1 MKSSKPDTR
10 GQDAQCV
17 NQGARWEA
25 LAVYT
30 CGAAELAC
38 FALDHDQ
45 PPEAVSI
52 RHRDALYAVA
62 APFDR
67 VPELLAR
74 TVDTGASYGAG
85 RARQARWAGAR
96 SSG

>member
-1 MKSSKPDTR
+1 MRQPGTPVGGTSSVHLR
-10 GQDAQCV
+10 
-17 NQGARWEA
+17 
-25 LAVYT
+25 
-30 CGAAELAC
+30 AAELAC

-85 RARQARWAGAR
+85 RARQASWAGAR